1 MVELHG
7 LWQTPAALQIAQAFE
22 REDIRPFWIED
33 PVRPDDIASLAQFAH
48 GTRIPTT
55 ASELLGNRGG
65 FRELMEARAASYVM
79 LDLGWC
85 GGISEGKAIATLA
98 ESFGLP
104 VAPHDCT
111 GPVTWA
117 AGVHVA
123 MNAPNTL
130 IQEVVRAFY
139 TGWYTEL
146 VTGLPIVA
154 DGHITL
160 PDVPGLGTSLLP
172 GLTERP
178 DAVVRRSGN

>member
-1 MVELHG
+1 
-7 LWQTPAALQIAQAFE
+7 